1 MAVIV
6 KILRSF
12 DSSNYW
18 VKDSSYSILL
28 LLLLLLL
35 NLEVKLLQEESTR
48 TLFQV
53 IIILI
58 NCNGVKI
65 K

>member
-18 VKDSSYSILL
+18 VKDSSYSSLLLILLFKFILL
-28 LLLLLLL
+28 LIFLYPYRL
-35 NLEVKLLQEESTR
+35 
-48 TLFQV
+48 
-53 IIILI
+53 
-58 NCNGVKI
+58 
-65 K
+65 